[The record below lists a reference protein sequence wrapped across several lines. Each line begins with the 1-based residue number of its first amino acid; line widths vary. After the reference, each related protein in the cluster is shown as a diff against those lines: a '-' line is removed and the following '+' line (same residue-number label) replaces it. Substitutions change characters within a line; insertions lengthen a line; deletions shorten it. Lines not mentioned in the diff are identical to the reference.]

1 MMWPRQRALL
11 ILCLC
16 ALLGL
21 ECIRAQQPIAAQETS
36 SKIWVGRY
44 QEIEEYLR
52 TAECVTL
59 EKLGNDMEHGRC
71 VLRPGGPVARIAW
84 MTLPPGIYRGF
95 FTSYKTQIAAY
106 ELDKLLKLD
115 MLPPTV
121 ERQLQ
126 GVNGAATLWV
136 EKVVDWKGDAP
147 PPSEVSRVAWD
158 KQLARMTMFD
168 ALIGN
173 RDRNQANV
181 LRDGAWNLIL
191 LDHTRAFGLTTELS
205 RPLSR
210 IEKDSWDRV
219 LALTRKELDAK
230 LGPWLDEKQIGA
242 ILDRRERMK
251 AAIDALIADKGA
263 AAVVLR

>member
-1 MMWPRQRALL
+1 MTWSRRHALL
-11 ILCLC
+11 TLCLC
-16 ALLGL
+16 TLGGI
-21 ECIRAQQPIAAQETS
+21 ECIRGQQSTAVQETS

-44 QEIEEYLR
+44 QEIDEYLR

-59 EKLGNDMEHGRC
+59 ESDRRPVRC
-71 VLRPGGPVARIAW
+71 VLRPGGPVARMAW
-84 MTLPPGIYRGF
+84 MPLPPGIYRGF
-95 FTSYKTQIAAY
+95 FTSYKTAIAAY
-106 ELDKLLKLD
+106 ELDKLLKMD
-115 MLPPTV
+115 MVAPSV

-126 GVNGAATLWV
+126 GITGAATLWV
-136 EKVVDWKGDAP
+136 EKVDVWKGDAP
-147 PPSEVSRVAWD
+147 PGEANRVAWE
-158 KQLARMTMFD
+158 KQVARMTMFD
-168 ALIGN
+168 VLIGN
-173 RDRNQANV
+173 RDRNQDTA

-205 RPLSR
+205 PQLSR

-219 LALTRKELDAK
+219 LGLTRKELDTK
-230 LGPWLDEKQIGA
+230 LGPWLDEKQISA

>member
-1 MMWPRQRALL
+1 MWPRRRALL
-11 ILCLC
+11 MLCLC
-16 ALLGL
+16 TAGGV
-21 ECIRAQQPIAAQETS
+21 ECIQGQQSTAAQETS

-59 EKLGNDMEHGRC
+59 EKLGSDMQHGRC
-71 VLRPGGPVARIAW
+71 VLRPGGPVARMAW
-84 MTLPPGIYRGF
+84 MPLPPGIYRGF
-95 FTSYKTQIAAY
+95 FTSYKTEIAAY
-106 ELDKLLKLD
+106 ELDKLLKMD
-115 MLPPTV
+115 MVPPSV

-126 GVNGAATLWV
+126 GVTGAATLWV
-136 EKVVDWKGDAP
+136 EKVDAWKGEVP
-147 PPSEVSRVAWD
+147 PGQDSRVVWD
-158 KQLARMTMFD
+158 KQRARMTMFD

-191 LDHTRAFGLTTELS
+191 LDHTRAFGLTSELS
-205 RPLSR
+205 PPLSR
-210 IEKDSWDRV
+210 IEKDYWDRV
-219 LALTRKELDAK
+219 LGLTRKELDTK
-230 LGPWLDEKQIGA
+230 LGPWLDEKQISA

-251 AAIDALIADKGA
+251 AAIDALIAERGT